1 MLGAGTNAGQSV
13 LIGET
18 RISPDKDQLWR
29 RAVEPVESFLES
41 VARRLSAQVDS
52 FDPEVAVH
60 ARYALTSQGKQL
72 RSTLVG
78 LSAGAAGRIDD
89 SVITVAAIIEMV
101 HLATL
106 VHDDIMDEASLR
118 RRRPTLAANWGNQI
132 SVLVG
137 DCLFAHA
144 LKLAA
149 GFPKPDICRAV
160 SAATKTVC
168 SGEILQTLRRQ
179 DKAMTRD
186 EYFRI
191 LQMKTAELFAL
202 SCDLGAVQGGGT
214 EPHRAALRR
223 FGLDL
228 GIAYQVYDDCL
239 DLFGTEAAAG
249 KSLGTDLACGKVTL
263 PVLVVLESATEE
275 TAGEIRRWLGHWDGK
290 HEADLQHLLTQHDAL
305 AESQSVIQR
314 FLDSSGKA
322 LVRLPPSPS
331 RDALSDLTR
340 FLSQQTSRLGV

>member
-263 PVLVVLESATEE
+263 PVLVVLERATEE